1 MLESLAPFARKPCD
15 DPECVGPD
23 CVGKIDL
30 DNALIAS
37 CDMAV
42 IMGHE
47 LGLTFAELIRGLATL
62 AKNAGME
69 LGIAEMVVADER
81 TARHVSDRLPRA
93 SSRAEEEIMSTTLL
107 DTPSLNVTSYCGPID
122 VAEPTRMRLQ
132 IGDPQGTE
140 DVTLAFSDAC
150 QLYRVLGAWIRECA
164 GATDPVSENA
174 RVKLDERNAAALQG
188 SSMAEAGAH
197 DTAASAQER
206 TVARELL
213 SAVQAT
219 ARLTG
224 SMEQLLGTVG
234 AIGMTM
240 IVREAERRERKRL
253 INMLQREQYDEKQ
266 GSGITPD
273 EIELDIAWRRGSNAR
288 ARSMIAHLED
298 MNDA

>member
-1 MLESLAPFARKPCD
+1 
-15 DPECVGPD
+15 
-23 CVGKIDL
+23 
-30 DNALIAS
+30 
-37 CDMAV
+37 
-42 IMGHE
+42 
-47 LGLTFAELIRGLATL
+47 
-62 AKNAGME
+62 
-69 LGIAEMVVADER
+69 
-81 TARHVSDRLPRA
+81 
-93 SSRAEEEIMSTTLL
+93 MSTTLL